1 MTSGNRR
8 KLVCLQRRIGV
19 VHWREVSRIVRG
31 DNQSQLRL
39 SHVVC
44 MKRRMGVT
52 VI

>member
-1 MTSGNRR
+1 MISGNRR
-8 KLVCLQRRIGV
+8 KLLCLQRRIGV

-39 SHVVC
+39 SHVVY
-44 MKRRMGVT
+44 MKRKVRVT